1 VRLQLAQ
8 PARLALAV
16 AITFAMRDPVSAAD
30 EPWRLSTDTLV
41 YSDSDNVVVVS
52 PQVAVRRALDD
63 DGGNASARV
72 VVDVVSAA
80 SVDVVSQATNR
91 FSEVRTEADLG
102 LAKSFGS
109 WLPSVSYRY
118 SHEPDYH
125 STGLG
130 AGLQHRF
137 AGSDATASV
146 SYDLSLDT
154 VGYVGTGEGTFSE
167 PLVSHA
173 ANFSLTQVIG
183 PKALVRG
190 VYTLSVQDG
199 YLEKPYRFVP
209 IFDRAGIAAAAS
221 DGVAINLSNF
231 DRYRLP
237 ERITEEVPDTRIGH
251 AFAVRG
257 LRHVEAIS
265 GSIHADVQLFADS
278 WGLTAETI
286 EPGLTWSASQ
296 AILMAIYLRGY
307 FQQAARFW
315 RREYV
320 VDDPDTV
327 PRWRTLD
334 RDLSD
339 YFAATLGG
347 RFEWQRGIL
356 SGYVDLSGAVT
367 AYSEY
372 LFLNGRLAL
381 IGQAGLR
388 LDL

>member
-1 VRLQLAQ
+1 V
-8 PARLALAV
+8 V
-16 AITFAMRDPVSAAD
+16 AITLLARDPASAAD

-41 YSDSDNVVVVS
+41 YGDSDNVVVVS

-72 VVDVVSAA
+72 VVDAVSAA

-91 FSEVRTEADLG
+91 FSEVRTEVDLG
-102 LAKSFGS
+102 LAKAIGS
-109 WLPSVSYRY
+109 WLPSVSYRH
-118 SHEPDYH
+118 SSEPDYR

-130 AGLQHRF
+130 AGLEHRF
-137 AGSDATASV
+137 ADSDATVDV

-154 VGYVGTGEGTFSE
+154 VGYVGTALGTFSE

-190 VYTLSVQDG
+190 VYTLSVQHG

-209 IFDRAGIAAAAS
+209 LFDRAGIAAAAD
-221 DGVAINLSNF
+221 DGVTINLSNF
-231 DRYRLP
+231 DSYRLP
-237 ERITEEVPDTRIGH
+237 ERVAEEVPDARVGH
-251 AFAVRG
+251 AFAFRG
-257 LRHVEAIS
+257 LRYAEAIH
-265 GSIHADVQLFADS
+265 GSIRADVQFFADS
-278 WGLTAETI
+278 WGITAETI
-286 EPGLTWSASQ
+286 EPGITWSASQ
-296 AILMAIYLRGY
+296 AIMMAIYLRGY
-307 FQQAARFW
+307 LQQAAWFW

-320 VDDPDTV
+320 VDDPSTV

-347 RFEWQRGIL
+347 RFEWQRGTL
-356 SGYVDLSGAVT
+356 SGYVDLSGGVT
-367 AYSEY
+367 AYSDY
-372 LFLNGRLAL
+372 LFLNGRVAL
-381 IGQAGLR
+381 VGQAGLR

>member
-1 VRLQLAQ
+1 VRLQLGQ
-8 PARLALAV
+8 PARLVLAV
-16 AITFAMRDPVSAAD
+16 SITVATRDSVSAAD

-41 YSDSDNVVVVS
+41 YGDSDNVVVVS

-63 DGGNASARV
+63 DGGNASTRV

-80 SVDVVSQATNR
+80 SVDVVSQATKR
-91 FSEVRTEADLG
+91 FSEVRREVDLD
-102 LAKSFGS
+102 LAKSIGS

-118 SHEPDYH
+118 SREPDYR

-146 SYDLSLDT
+146 NYDVSLDT
-154 VGYVGTGEGTFSE
+154 VGYVGTAEGTFSE

-173 ANFSLTQVIG
+173 VNFSLTQVIG

-209 IFDRAGIAAAAS
+209 VFDRAGIAAAAS
-221 DGVAINLSNF
+221 DGVTIDLSNF

-237 ERITEEVPDTRIGH
+237 ERIAEEVPDTRVGH
-251 AFAVRG
+251 AFALRG
-257 LRHVEAIS
+257 LRYVDAIS
-265 GSIHADVQLFADS
+265 GSIRADVQLFADS
-278 WGLTAETI
+278 WGITAETI

-307 FQQAARFW
+307 VQQAARFW

-347 RFEWQRGIL
+347 RLEWQRGFL

-367 AYSEY
+367 AYSDY

-381 IGQAGLR
+381 VGQAGLR